1 MQTITLQTG
10 QSSDIY
16 SVSPGSRVT
25 MSGSG
30 SIQWTAGSKT
40 DAINNP
46 SWADWPIGSTAGN
59 VDVVRPLCIR
69 AIATGS
75 MTVTIDETPG
85 DKQPD
90 DVYWDSQI
98 ASWNATGTALADSAT
113 GEPYLRGAPSSGAW
127 MTIPSIFRLRLT
139 GTGTVT
145 IDAKDSLGNITLAV
159 ASYTVSGA
167 TDQIEFPYAG
177 DNAVAI
183 RATLTGDATC
193 EVI

>member
-1 MQTITLQTG
+1 MSTFMKPGQPWLYDDASGDIVGVKDRDGGETIF
-10 QSSDIY
+10 IK
-16 SVSPGSRVT
+16 
-25 MSGSG
+25 
-30 SIQWTAGSKT
+30 W
-40 DAINNP
+40 NP
-46 SWADWPIGSTAGN
+46 TSTA
-59 VDVVRPLCIR
+59 P
-69 AIATGS
+69 AH
-75 MTVTIDETPG
+75 P
-85 DKQPD
+85 
-90 DVYWDSQI
+90 
-98 ASWNATGTALADSAT
+98 AT